1 MNRMCEAGVDGTKQ
15 KQLEKEAEKDYI
27 QKCLEKD
34 EQAKKADYQ
43 KKIDNR
49 IKNIEIRS
57 FLES

>member
-1 MNRMCEAGVDGTKQ
+1 MCEAGVDGTKQ